1 MKKAFHL
8 EYVELCRNCRGT
20 GIDELTGWTCP
31 TCEGSGRVLKKRE
44 GVVTIEP
51 YRGQRPGAKR

>member
-8 EYVELCRNCRGT
+8 EYVELCGNCRGT

-31 TCEGSGRVLKKRE
+31 ICEGSGRVLKKRE

-51 YRGQRPGAKR
+51 YRGQRP